1 MPVTYE
7 NTFLFFID
15 GCYLATKNTV
25 YLFHSFCRLLII
37 KLLNENSKSL
47 TALFNQVHII
57 HLVGVVLCVLFVQS
71 RFISLEVCW

>member
-1 MPVTYE
+1 M
-7 NTFLFFID
+7 
-15 GCYLATKNTV
+15 ATKYTV

-57 HLVGVVLCVLFVQS
+57 HLVGVVLCVLLHRAGS
-71 RFISLEVCW
+71 SPLKSDGKEWTELCCSMLKAT